1 MARPAKPKKPYTEP
15 RGNGEYPY
23 RVRWPLP
30 PGADGVIHWG
40 SASGFADEDSAM
52 EHGYEE
58 MLKAKN
64 GTWIDP
70 RKAAT
75 PFGEYAEKWLASH
88 KRSTSTND
96 NRRYLIDAV
105 IAPRWA
111 QTPLAGLNWDETR
124 EWANALIMPK
134 NTVDHAVGLMSTML
148 TSAADANMIG
158 ANPLLGR
165 KRHSGVKKPANLAPK
180 KVVWTTAPAS
190 AAIAARMPTI
200 DGLMQLFQ
208 TSMGPRVNE
217 MLALHRVRSF
227 AERTDVVD
235 GRPWTRRV
243 MIIGEDDGSLEE
255 VDVQVE
261 DDDGVV
267 RTRRRLQAAP
277 PKNKYSVREVDIP
290 PFLGD
295 LLDSHLVNWKHE
307 HVFATATG
315 EFRHYSNFDKK
326 IKAAATGW
334 LESPRRRGTAGRAEA
349 PPILPGLASQGNRH
363 GHATMMADWGLP
375 EVLRRGILGQKVAGM
390 AGVYEHPTP
399 GMRKRRVDLL
409 EDLWWSEG
417 VADVYL
423 AGASALQIER
433 RGTGADTMIIPI
445 PLPKTGYL
453 SAG

>member
-1 MARPAKPKKPYTEP
+1 MARTPKPKKPYTEP
-15 RGNGEYPY
+15 RNDGPFPY

-30 PGADGVIHWG
+30 PGADGAVHWG

-52 EHGYEE
+52 EYGYEQ
-58 MLKAKN
+58 MLAAKN
-64 GTWIDP
+64 GSWIDP

-75 PFGEYAEKWLASH
+75 PFGEFAERWLASH

-96 NRRYLIDAV
+96 NRRYLLNAV
-105 IAPRWA
+105 LLPRWSTTA
-111 QTPLAGLNWDETR
+111 LSQINWDEVK
-124 EWANALIMPK
+124 EWANALVMPK

-148 TSAADANMIG
+148 TSAADARMVE

-180 KVVWTTAPAS
+180 KIVWTTAPAS

-200 DGLMQLFQ
+200 DGLMQLWQ
-208 TSMGPRVNE
+208 TFMGPRVNE
-217 MLALHRVRSF
+217 MLALHRERSF
-227 AERTDVVD
+227 AVRTDVVD

-243 MIIGEDDGSLEE
+243 MLIGEEDGSLEE
-255 VDVQVE
+255 VE
-261 DDDGVV
+261 VV
-267 RTRRRLQAAP
+267 DATGRVRRCLQAAP

-290 PFLGD
+290 PFLCD
-295 LLDSHLVNWKHE
+295 LVDSHLASWSHD

-326 IKAAATGW
+326 IKAAAEGW
-334 LESPRRRGTAGRAEA
+334 PESPRRRGTAGRDAA

-375 EVLRRGILGQKVAGM
+375 DVLRRGILGQKVAGM

-399 GMRKRRVDLL
+399 GMRKRRIDLM

-423 AGASALQIER
+423 AGLRALQIER
-433 RGTGADTMIIPI
+433 RGTGAEALIIPI